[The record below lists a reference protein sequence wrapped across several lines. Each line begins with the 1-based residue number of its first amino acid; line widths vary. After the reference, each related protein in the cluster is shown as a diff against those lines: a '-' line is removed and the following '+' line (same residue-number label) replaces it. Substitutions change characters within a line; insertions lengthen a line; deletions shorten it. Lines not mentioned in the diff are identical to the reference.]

1 VVRGLGLTEEAPM
14 ASDVRV
20 RQLRQILLWPLQLAP
35 LESGR
40 HWEALA
46 DPWREVADEIEEGAG
61 AFRDEHYN
69 EFVAFLP
76 YVQRFLYGEGR
87 VRRSEGVIGSPMRV
101 FRRDDI
107 AAVRLQPTADAAPIT
122 LDVAGVELCFFYD
135 IDIVLL
141 KLEAH
146 GGELSLGA
154 AQDVIYRFGR
164 AYPGGWDE
172 AGRALHSMH
181 QVEWL
186 DGQGRVLASSSA
198 DERGGFLSFVREHR
212 APRISAH
219 WAWLLQPMALDH
231 TGAEGAVRYRQ
242 LEYYRMPLMAYLAVD
257 DPRALSQGDFMRLA
271 LVAAPDDDAPAPLAG
286 ALAADF
292 EARYCYDRFW
302 QNEGLAPNTRY
313 LCCGHAL
320 VVVGKAGS
328 AYFTNAERGVLAQ
341 FRHQHFLLFLIAHF
355 QKAALL
361 MFSDRLVDALN
372 RLDIR
377 NPVSIKNF
385 KRGIRQL
392 FETFLRFTHR
402 YWFHGI
408 SEQAQVKA
416 LFQLCAGHLSLD
428 PLYLEVRER
437 IQDMT
442 HYLEGDSLRR
452 QANTVVR
459 LTVVTAFGL
468 IGTVVTGFL
477 GMNLIDETQAPMWFR
492 VLLFLIVLA
501 ATIALTFYTIS
512 KSKRLS
518 DFLDALSDEN
528 VPTRVKIGAFL
539 AVWKPRDRE
548 LGSRTR

>member
-1 VVRGLGLTEEAPM
+1 MG
-14 ASDVRV
+14 SDVRV
-20 RQLRQILLWPLQLAP
+20 RQVRQILLWPLQLAP
-35 LESGR
+35 LRSGGPLQH
-40 HWEALA
+40 HWQALA
-46 DPWREVADEIEEGAG
+46 APGSPWREVADEFDEGA
-61 AFRDEHYN
+61 AVFKDEDYN

-87 VRRSEGVIGSPMRV
+87 ARRNESVIGSPMRI
-101 FRRDDI
+101 FRRDDV
-107 AAVRLQPTADAAPIT
+107 AAVRLQTSAGAPQIT
-122 LDVAGVELCFFYD
+122 LDVVAVELCFFYD

-146 GGELSLGA
+146 GVDLSLTA

-164 AYPGGWDE
+164 AYPAGWDE
-172 AGRALHSMH
+172 TGRALHSMH
-181 QVEWL
+181 CVEWL
-186 DGQGRVLASSSA
+186 DARGEVLACSSA
-198 DERGGFLSFVREHR
+198 DEREAFLTFVREHR
-212 APRISAH
+212 APCISAH

-231 TGAEGAVRYRQ
+231 TGAAGEVRYRQ
-242 LEYYRMPLMAYLAVD
+242 LEYHRMPVMAYFAVD
-257 DPRALSQGDFMRLA
+257 DPRAVSQGDFMRLA

-286 ALAADF
+286 AAAAEF

-313 LCCGHAL
+313 LSCGHAL
-320 VVVGKAGS
+320 VVIGDAKAP
-328 AYFTNAERGVLAQ
+328 YFTNAERGALAQ

-377 NPVSIKNF
+377 NPVSIKHF

-402 YWFHGI
+402 YWFHEI

-416 LFQLCAGHLSLD
+416 LFQLCAGHLNLD

-477 GMNLIDETQAPMWFR
+477 GMNLIDETQAPIWFR
-492 VLLFLIVLA
+492 AMLFLIVLA

-528 VPTRVKIGAFL
+528 VPARIKIGAFL
-539 AVWKPRDRE
+539 AVWMRRSE
-548 LGSRTR
+548 

>member
-1 VVRGLGLTEEAPM
+1 
-14 ASDVRV
+14 
-20 RQLRQILLWPLQLAP
+20 
-35 LESGR
+35 
-40 HWEALA
+40 
-46 DPWREVADEIEEGAG
+46 
-61 AFRDEHYN
+61 
-69 EFVAFLP
+69 
-76 YVQRFLYGEGR
+76 
-87 VRRSEGVIGSPMRV
+87 
-101 FRRDDI
+101 
-107 AAVRLQPTADAAPIT
+107 
-122 LDVAGVELCFFYD
+122 
-135 IDIVLL
+135 
-141 KLEAH
+141 
-146 GGELSLGA
+146 
-154 AQDVIYRFGR
+154 
-164 AYPGGWDE
+164 
-172 AGRALHSMH
+172 
-181 QVEWL
+181 
-186 DGQGRVLASSSA
+186 
-198 DERGGFLSFVREHR
+198 
-212 APRISAH
+212 
-219 WAWLLQPMALDH
+219 
-231 TGAEGAVRYRQ
+231 
-242 LEYYRMPLMAYLAVD
+242 
-257 DPRALSQGDFMRLA
+257 
-271 LVAAPDDDAPAPLAG
+271 
-286 ALAADF
+286 
-292 EARYCYDRFW
+292 
-302 QNEGLAPNTRY
+302 
-313 LCCGHAL
+313 
-320 VVVGKAGS
+320 VGKAGS

-477 GMNLIDETQAPMWFR
+477 GMNLIDETQAPIWFR
-492 VLLFLIVLA
+492 VMLFLIVLA

-539 AVWKPRDRE
+539 AVWKPRDR
-548 LGSRTR
+548 